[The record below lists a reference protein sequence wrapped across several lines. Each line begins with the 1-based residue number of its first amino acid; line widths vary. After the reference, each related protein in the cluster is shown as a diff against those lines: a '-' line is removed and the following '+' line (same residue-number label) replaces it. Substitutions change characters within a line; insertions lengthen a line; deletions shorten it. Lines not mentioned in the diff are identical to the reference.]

1 MPESSIQMSKDRN
14 PDMQF
19 VLDREAITLFYVDV
33 CDGKP
38 EIIREL
44 IEMYMI
50 SLDEL
55 TRDLVLAQEQKDMKL
70 LRRTAHSLK
79 SSSRIFGANQLS
91 ADCEILEELA
101 RAENLADTGL
111 FVERITNH
119 RQQMHHLL
127 RMELEQL

>member
-1 MPESSIQMSKDRN
+1 MGKERH

-19 VLDREAITLFYVDV
+19 ELNREAITLFYIDV

-44 IEMYMI
+44 IEMYMT

-55 TRDLVLAQEQKDMKL
+55 TRDLVLAQEQKDTKL

-101 RAENLADTGL
+101 RTEKLADARL
-111 FVERITNH
+111 FVERIINH
-119 RQQMHHLL
+119 RQQMHRLL
-127 RMELEQL
+127 RKELDQL

>member
-1 MPESSIQMSKDRN
+1 MPESSISMGTDRN

-19 VLDREAITLFYVDV
+19 ELDREAISSFYTDV

-44 IEMYMI
+44 IEMYMM

-55 TRDLVLAQEQKDMKL
+55 TRDLVLAQEKKDMKL
-70 LRRTAHSLK
+70 LRRVAHSLK

-91 ADCEILEELA
+91 ADCESLEELA
-101 RAENLADTGL
+101 RTENLADTQL
-111 FVERITNH
+111 FVERIMSH